1 MLSLFKE
8 KYDPSELRI
17 SKGNKG
23 GGRWTKNGSIV
34 NNKTKIKDEEV
45 NRLDPEELRDDIKF
59 RYFMDLEMSGFNN
72 CEIVG
77 RPTHRYNCIAWAFGD
92 NTRWWWPAYGA
103 FWPEE
108 CLVED
113 ENSYS
118 GIDEVKSFE
127 KLFEYIGAEETTND
141 KPEKGYVKL
150 AVYKGAR
157 NYKHMARLLPDGQWT
172 SKMGDCAKVVNRYP
186 EDLAGGVYGNV
197 SKIIKIPT
205 EKWATMKDME

>member
-23 GGRWTKNGSIV
+23 GGRWTKIDKPSNDI
-34 NNKTKIKDEEV
+34 KIKDEEV
-45 NRLDPEELRDDIKF
+45 NKLNPEELRDDIKF
-59 RYFMDLEMSGFNN
+59 RYFMYLEMIGFNN

-92 NTRWWWPAYGA
+92 NTRWWWPAYEA